1 MTVTPRVNG
10 SPDVS
15 VSPSSLDFDGSDWE
29 TAQTVT
35 VSAQEDAD
43 GAVDEATVE
52 HTVSG
57 GDYGSE
63 TAPDVAV
70 TVREN
75 ETASMTVTLTAEPG

>member
-1 MTVTPRVNG
+1 M
-10 SPDVS
+10 
-15 VSPSSLDFDGSDWE
+15 
-29 TAQTVT
+29 
-35 VSAQEDAD
+35 
-43 GAVDEATVE
+43 E

-75 ETASMTVTLTAEPG
+75 ETASAGVTLTAEPG

>member
-1 MTVTPRVNG
+1 M
-10 SPDVS
+10 
-15 VSPSSLDFDGSDWE
+15 
-29 TAQTVT
+29 T
-35 VSAQEDAD
+35 VSAHRRTTD

-75 ETASMTVTLTAEPG
+75 ETASAGVTLTAEPG